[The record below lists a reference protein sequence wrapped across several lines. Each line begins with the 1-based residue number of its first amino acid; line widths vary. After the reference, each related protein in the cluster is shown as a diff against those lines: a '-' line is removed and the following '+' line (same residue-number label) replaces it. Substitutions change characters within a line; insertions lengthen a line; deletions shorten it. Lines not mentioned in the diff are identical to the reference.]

1 VGAQVRGMYVK
12 ISNEK
17 LVRNIVLKGIAD
29 VS

>member
-1 VGAQVRGMYVK
+1 MGAQVRGMYVK
-12 ISNEK
+12 ISNKK